1 MNKAIKVCTRCVMD
15 TTASNIVFDENGVCT
30 FCKDFL
36 VKVNNVS
43 ATHRGNSDLSKLIE
57 KIKKDGKGK
66 DYDCIVG
73 VSGGVDS
80 SYTLIKVIE
89 LGLRPLAVH
98 LDNGWNSELAVS
110 NITNLITSLNVD
122 LYTHVID
129 WQENRDM
136 QLAFM
141 KANVLDI
148 ELLMDNAMAALNYN
162 IAKKY
167 NLKHIL
173 SGTNTATEGM
183 AAPKDWVH
191 YKFDVKNIK
200 DICNKFGT
208 LKIKSHPLLS
218 TSEYAINT
226 FIRKITWVHFL
237 DYMDYKKKDA
247 INTLIEK
254 VNYKPYPYK
263 HYESVFTRF
272 YQGYI
277 LPNKFNVDKRKLHLS
292 TLIMNGEISREE
304 ALEHFKVNPYPDP
317 QLLEQD
323 KEYILKKMGLTKFEF
338 DSYISTPRV
347 PHSFYK
353 TEEPFFNMLLRLKKL
368 IN

>member
-1 MNKAIKVCTRCVMD
+1 MIKEIRTCTRCVMD
-15 TTASNIVFDENGVCT
+15 ETAINIEFDDNGVCN
-30 FCKDFL
+30 FCKDYLIKVKNVDSTHGGENDLNLL
-36 VKVNNVS
+36 VS
-43 ATHRGNSDLSKLIE
+43 
-57 KIKKDGKGK
+57 KIKKEGQGKE
-66 DYDCIVG
+66 YDCIVG

-80 SYTLIKVIE
+80 SYTLLKVLE

-110 NITNLITSLNVD
+110 NITNLITKLNVD

-141 KANVLDI
+141 NANVLDI

-167 NLKHIL
+167 NLHYIL

-183 AAPKDWVH
+183 AAPQDWVH
-191 YKFDVKNIK
+191 YKFDVRNIK
-200 DICNKFGT
+200 DICRKFGT
-208 LKIKSHPLLS
+208 KKIKSHPLMS
-218 TSEYAINT
+218 TLDFAINT
-226 FIRKITWVHFL
+226 YIRKIKWVHFL
-237 DYMDYKKKDA
+237 DYLDFKKMEA
-247 INTLIEK
+247 IETLKEK
-254 VNYKPYPYK
+254 VNYKPYPHK

-292 TLIMNGEISREE
+292 TLVMNNEITRDE
-304 ALEHFKVNPYPDP
+304 ALLHFKENPYPDLN
-317 QLLEQD
+317 LLEQD
-323 KEYILKKMGLTKFEF
+323 KEYVLKKMGLTRLEF
-338 DSYISTPRV
+338 DKYINSPGV
-347 PHSFYK
+347 PHSKYK
-353 TEEPFFNMLLRLKKL
+353 TEEPFFKLLLRLKKFL
-368 IN
+368 